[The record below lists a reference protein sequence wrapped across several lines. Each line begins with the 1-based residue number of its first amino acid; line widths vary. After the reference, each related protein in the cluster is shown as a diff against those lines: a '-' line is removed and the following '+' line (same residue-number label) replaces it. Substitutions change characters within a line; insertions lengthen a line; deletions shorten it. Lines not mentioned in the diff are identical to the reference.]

1 MSNSERGNKKVLIG
15 VVKSAGKMDKTVT
28 VQVMRRVKHPL
39 YKKYTLR
46 QKKYLAH
53 DENNEYR
60 VGDKVAIIESRP
72 LSRTKR
78 WRVQKLIERKPG
90 V

>member
-1 MSNSERGNKKVLIG
+1 MSNNRGNKKVLVG

-28 VQVMRRVKHPL
+28 VLVMRRVKHPL

-46 QKKYLAH
+46 HKKYLAH

-60 VGDKVAIIESRP
+60 VGDKVSIIESRP
-72 LSRTKR
+72 LSKTKR